1 MINKEYLQKI
11 ISEEFPDL
19 RTTRFTMNRKSLNRF
34 SETSLL
40 PFLIYQN
47 TMDSKNR
54 LIEIYLQPDSPSMYF
69 LPFYI
74 ALGFYRKAVNKAL
87 NAEAFYSTRFQPNTK
102 QVVVGGNVC
111 SITTINYLSQTV
123 LLYGNTH
130 HFEIPFDQ
138 DFKLKWHY
146 QNAFDLRDNI
156 TRFQKLRAAS
166 DDNIFSLP
174 IRESDREHE
183 GLMLFTQISK
193 FELLL
198 QNLTISGSGL
208 KDHLNIQKTIFTDD
222 TISLKQL
229 SAGKTKKLPMTVLVS
244 RSDTLFAFDEIVSRI
259 GPKLDQLRTIVIED
273 FDLLLR
279 SWDRVQELED
289 NLARLDK
296 IYFSRLGSVF
306 RDIYLICSNRNFDIH
321 AYLISRGI
329 KPMVWMLKLEE
340 ACQLDELGMSKEV
353 LVKRVS
359 DDKSDNAVVHLEAL
373 IKQWRSLAASY
384 FCNGEVLA
392 MIKKLYYVRGKMRSF
407 YRRSSFNAELVE
419 MIDAFSQ
426 FAMIWFAGNQD
437 HGLVDETCIALDGLL
452 KAEFDVNSRL
462 SVQLGQ
468 MISSGEHSRV
478 CIVSNNNDTDDQYFL
493 AASLSL
499 PKDSIRFIDT
509 RDLVGKRIN
518 IPPDELVVYLVWN
531 KELINVVMT
540 DNGLPSQL
548 FLVDKRGYDFLG
560 YYHKKAQ
567 LVLNGISSVEEKYQ
581 LLNISPNENK
591 DGETLQP
598 VRFTFLSEVPEID
611 EQEIAPLPEEDEA
624 VKEIVWN
631 MKMKSGTKFV
641 EGVTYLVFFEDG
653 SQSTFQQHQSVF
665 FYQEKHDDTNGE
677 LEKDIKNLEAGDQ
690 VIVPKDRG
698 QIRKLLNDALS
709 GHEGYRQ
716 SVTYDLK
723 WRKQIASFVEKN
735 NGDVSFFRQ
744 KLNENGFPIASD
756 FTIKKWIDGETL
768 QPQRFKQLILILVKL
783 GFIDDGDKD
792 LYYREISELKKIKS
806 KFVKTAIQ
814 KLIYSLKGINYGWE
828 ANLFDDSLL
837 NRFIDHV
844 EIKTVLLVVTK

>member
-19 RTTRFTMNRKSLNRF
+19 RTTRFTMNRESLNRF

-54 LIEIYLQPDSPSMYF
+54 LIELYLQPDSPSMYF

-102 QVVVGGNVC
+102 QVVVGGSVC

-138 DFKLKWHY
+138 DFRLKWLY
-146 QNAFDLRDNI
+146 QNAFDLRENMA
-156 TRFQKLRAAS
+156 RFQKLRAAS
-166 DDNIFSLP
+166 NGNIFSLP
-174 IRESDREHE
+174 IKENDREHE
-183 GLMLFTQISK
+183 GLILFTQISK

-208 KDHLNIQKTIFTDD
+208 KDHLNIQKTVFTDD
-222 TISLKQL
+222 TISLKQI
-229 SAGKTKKLPMTVLVS
+229 SASKTKKLPVTVLVS
-244 RSDTLFAFDEIVSRI
+244 RSDTLFAFDEIVSSI

-273 FDLLLR
+273 FDLMVR
-279 SWDRVQELED
+279 SWDRAQELED

-296 IYFSRLGSVF
+296 IYFSRLGTIF
-306 RDIYLICSNRNFDIH
+306 RDIYLICGNRNFDIH
-321 AYLISRGI
+321 AYLISKGI
-329 KPMVWMLKLEE
+329 KPMTWMLKLEE
-340 ACQLDELGMSKEV
+340 ACQLDELGVPKGV

-359 DDKSDNAVVHLEAL
+359 DDKSDNVVVHLESL
-373 IKQWRSLAASY
+373 IRQWRSLAASY
-384 FCNGEVLA
+384 FCNGEVLG

-407 YRRSSFNAELVE
+407 YRRASFNAELVE

-437 HGLVDETCIALDGLL
+437 HGLVEETRIALEGLL
-452 KAEFDVNSRL
+452 KAEFDVTSRL
-462 SVQLGQ
+462 SAQLGQ
-468 MISSGEHSRV
+468 LISSGEYSRV
-478 CIVSNNNDTDDQYFL
+478 CIVSNNNDTDDQYSL
-493 AASLSL
+493 AASLSA
-499 PKDSIRFIDT
+499 PKDGIRFIDAK
-509 RDLVGKRIN
+509 DFVGKRIN
-518 IPPDELVVYLVWN
+518 VPSDELLVYLVWN

-567 LVLNGISSVEEKYQ
+567 LILDGISCVEEKYQ
-581 LLNISPNENK
+581 LLNILPDEK
-591 DGETLQP
+591 QEGKALQP
-598 VRFTFLSEVPEID
+598 VRFTFLNETPEID
-611 EQEIAPLPEEDEA
+611 EQEIVPLLEEDEA

-631 MKMKSGTKFV
+631 MKIKSGNKIL

-677 LEKDIKNLEAGDQ
+677 LEKDIRNLEAGDQ

-716 SVTYDLK
+716 SVDYDLK
-723 WRKQIASFVEKN
+723 WRKQIAGFVEKN
-735 NGDVSFFRQ
+735 NGDVSLFRQ
-744 KLNENGFPIASD
+744 KLNEYGFPIASD
-756 FTIKKWIDGETL
+756 FTVKKWIDGETL
-768 QPQRFKQLILILVKL
+768 QPQRFKQLILVLVKL
-783 GFIDDGDKD
+783 GFIDDSHKD

-844 EIKTVLLVVTK
+844 EIKTVLLVVPK